1 MKHRNVPKNALPLVG
16 WREWLALPELGIE
29 HIKAKV
35 DTGARTSSLHAYF
48 DEPFKRA
55 RKRWVRFGVHP
66 YQRERHTEFICEM
79 PVVDERWVTD
89 SGCHREKRYVIL
101 TDVQLGSE
109 RFPVELTLTS
119 SKVLVTRSN
128 RITSSM
134 PFTSPETRLVAPL
147 TKATNRPSDEIAGRL
162 LSPSAPVRSGALVM
176 ISVVWATLT
185 GAVRTSSTGR
195 RNAA

>member
-48 DEPFKRA
+48 VEPFKRA

-66 YQRERHTEFICEM
+66 YQRERHTEVICEM

-89 SGCHREKRYVIL
+89 SGGHREKRYVIL

-109 RFPVELTLTS
+109 RFPVELTLT
-119 SKVLVTRSN
+119 N
-128 RITSSM
+128 RDTMLFSM
-134 PFTSPETRLVAPL
+134 LLGRTALNRRFVVNPAHSYLLGRHETKER
-147 TKATNRPSDEIAGRL
+147 K
-162 LSPSAPVRSGALVM
+162 
-176 ISVVWATLT
+176 
-185 GAVRTSSTGR
+185 
-195 RNAA
+195 